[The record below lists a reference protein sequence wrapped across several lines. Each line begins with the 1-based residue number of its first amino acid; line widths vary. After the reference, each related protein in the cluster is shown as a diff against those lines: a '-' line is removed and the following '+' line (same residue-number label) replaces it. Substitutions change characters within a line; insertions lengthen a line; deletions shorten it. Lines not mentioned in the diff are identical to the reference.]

1 MLTFSS
7 PSVAP
12 SVAGWIGSLA
22 APLAALFS
30 SAPASTTDAGRK
42 EQALA
47 QRPLT
52 AETDDALAPP
62 TSESHGEFD
71 AGLARPTPTYWPCE
85 RLNAFILQMAAH
97 GRCVNAAMMLGHWP
111 YARQQLAAAQQLP
124 DDSLRELAAQLQAYF
139 DAPPDVAA
147 AEALQSVH

>member
-22 APLAALFS
+22 APLAALFTG
-30 SAPASTTDAGRK
+30 APASSADTGRSEQAFTQRPSMAETDAGFATSSSQCHGQVAD
-42 EQALA
+42 E
-47 QRPLT
+47 LT
-52 AETDDALAPP
+52 RA
-62 TSESHGEFD
+62 
-71 AGLARPTPTYWPCE
+71 TPTYWPCE

-97 GRCVNAAMMLGHWP
+97 GRCVNAAMMLGHRP
-111 YARQQLAAAQQLP
+111 YARQQLAAAQQLQ
-124 DDSLRELAAQLQAYF
+124 DDSLRDLAAQLQAYF